1 VLVVRRSIVVVAPT
15 CFYGHRIKDAGA
27 RDPPDGPREDWDMR
41 NAARILAALML
52 ALAIVAPAQAAPL
65 GAGIAAYNRQNFN
78 VAAAIFL
85 PLGLAGDA
93 RAQSYLGYMYSTGR
107 GVPQNYAAAA
117 YWYRRAA
124 DQGETTAQYMLGLL
138 YDKGQGVAQNYI
150 EAHKWLN
157 LAAAHAPPRSRDYS
171 ARLRDAVATK
181 MTRGEIGVARLLALQ
196 WVPTR
201 ERPGVVAPPPY

>member
-1 VLVVRRSIVVVAPT
+1 MGNAIRAAFAVLLLTVVVT
-15 CFYGHRIKDAGA
+15 A
-27 RDPPDGPREDWDMR
+27 R
-41 NAARILAALML
+41 
-52 ALAIVAPAQAAPL
+52 AQAASL
-65 GAGIAAYNRQNFN
+65 GAGIAAYSRQNFN
-78 VAAAIFL
+78 AAAAIFL
-85 PLGLAGDA
+85 PLGLKGDA

-138 YDKGQGVAQNYI
+138 YDKGHGVAQNYI

-157 LAAAHAPPRSRDYS
+157 LAAAHAPPRSRDYC

-196 WVPTR
+196 WLPVR